1 MPPEAKTQDDARG
14 PPSEPEHELKTIDSP
29 TSPLAKSTVA
39 STPMAVSGSVP
50 EITSDESFDARYE
63 IVEKIGEGGMGEVH
77 LCADRRIGRDVAIK
91 VIRTTRASRPDVR
104 RRFLREARV
113 QGQLEHPSIVPVYD
127 LAHDPT
133 GRVYFTMR
141 RVRGATL
148 ETVLDRLRAG
158 DLDAQA
164 QYTRHKLLSAF
175 GSVCLAVH
183 FAHTRGVLH
192 RDLKPANI
200 MLGDFGEV
208 YILDWGLAKVGLD
221 EDRAPPDEGEKPVS
235 GDATAE
241 TDPVRTAHGA
251 ILGTPGFMAPEQVH
265 GDVDLLDARTD
276 VYALGAILFEIV
288 TLEPLH
294 GFGDAKKLTKSTLA
308 GVDARPS
315 ARAPHLDT
323 APELDEICRRASA
336 HDPADRFAHARI
348 LYERVEA
355 FLSGDR
361 DVALRRSLARGHA
374 SLARDAA
381 KRALDANDGAAEAR
395 RDAMREIGRVLALDP
410 ENAEATRTLLELF
423 TAMPRELPRAAAA
436 ELEAARRA
444 SQRASAWTS
453 SLAYASWLFYMP
465 LVLWM
470 GVRDVGWGFACDVLW
485 VGAGA
490 ASYWA
495 SRGRSIRL
503 ATDVALVL
511 SMLATA
517 CAAGLFGPF
526 TLLPTIAVVNTMLF
540 VMTAEPSRRWASV
553 LLGCLAV
560 IAPFVLEQIGLLP
573 PSMRFDSTGMTLLP
587 RVNDLAPGK
596 TVVFLLLANVA
607 VIVTATVFVAR
618 FRDLLLESERRLHFQ
633 AWQLRQLVPDD
644 AMPSMPPPAT
654 APMRSRR

>member
-1 MPPEAKTQDDARG
+1 MPPDPKTHDDTLPSGPSFEAA
-14 PPSEPEHELKTIDSP
+14 HETIDSP
-29 TSPLAKSTVA
+29 SSPLARSTVA
-39 STPMAVSGSVP
+39 STPMAVSGSGP

-91 VIRTTRASRPDVR
+91 VVRSTRASRPDVR

-127 LAHDPT
+127 LAHDPN
-133 GRVYFTMR
+133 GRIYFTMR

-148 ETVLDRLRAG
+148 EAVLDRLRTG
-158 DLDAQA
+158 DLEARA
-164 QYTRHKLLSAF
+164 VYTRHKLLSAF

-208 YILDWGLAKVGLD
+208 YVLDWGLAKVGLD
-221 EDRAPPDEGEKPVS
+221 DDRTLPDEGEKPVS
-235 GDATAE
+235 GDATIE
-241 TDPVRTAHGA
+241 SEPVRTAHGSV
-251 ILGTPGFMAPEQVH
+251 LGTPGFMAPEQVH

-276 VYALGAILFEIV
+276 VYALGAILFEII

-294 GFGDAKKLTKSTLA
+294 GFGDANKLTKSTIVGA
-308 GVDARPS
+308 DARPS
-315 ARAPHLDT
+315 VRAPHLET
-323 APELDEICRRASA
+323 APELDEICRRATA
-336 HDPADRFAHARI
+336 HDPANRFANARL

-374 SLARDAA
+374 KLAREAA
-381 KRALDANDGAAEAR
+381 KKALEANDGAAEAR

-410 ENAEATRTLLELF
+410 ENEEATRTLLQLF
-423 TAMPRELPRAAAA
+423 TAMPRELPAAAAA
-436 ELEAARRA
+436 ELDAARVA
-444 SQRASAWTS
+444 SQRASAWTAS
-453 SLAYASWLFYMP
+453 IAYASWLFYMP

-470 GVRDVGWGFACDVLW
+470 GVRDFGWGLTCDVLW

-490 ASYWA
+490 ASFWA
-495 SRGRSIRL
+495 SKGRSIRL

-540 VMTAEPSRRWASV
+540 VMTAEPSRRWVSAV
-553 LLGCLAV
+553 LGCFAV
-560 IAPFVLEQIGLLP
+560 LVPFMLEQLGVLP
-573 PSMRFDSTGMTLLP
+573 PSMRFDADGMTLLP
-587 RVNDLAPGK
+587 RVHDLAPGK
-596 TVVFLLLANVA
+596 TLVFLLLANVA
-607 VIVTATVFVAR
+607 VIVTATIFVAR
-618 FRDLLLESERRLHFQ
+618 FRDALLESERRLHFQ

-644 AMPSMPPPAT
+644 AVPSMHGARGVR
-654 APMRSRR
+654 AVRR

>member
-1 MPPEAKTQDDARG
+1 MPPDPKTRADAASS
-14 PPSEPEHELKTIDSP
+14 PPVLEDAPKTIDNTASP
-29 TSPLAKSTVA
+29 FARTTVA
-39 STPMAVSGSVP
+39 STPMAVSGSGSGTDVG
-50 EITSDESFDARYE
+50 SDESFDARYQ

-91 VIRTTRASRPDVR
+91 VVRATRASKPDVR

-127 LAHDPT
+127 LAHDPN

-148 ETVLDRLRAG
+148 EAVLDRLRTG
-158 DLDAQA
+158 DVEARA
-164 QYTRHKLLSAF
+164 EFTRHKLLSAF

-183 FAHTRGVLH
+183 FAHSRGVLH
-192 RDLKPANI
+192 RDLKPANV

-208 YILDWGLAKVGLD
+208 YVLDWGLAKVGLEEERTSSGD
-221 EDRAPPDEGEKPVS
+221 GETPVS
-235 GDATAE
+235 ADATAE
-241 TDPVRTAHGA
+241 TDAVRTAHGS

-276 VYALGAILFEIV
+276 VYALGAILFELI
-288 TLEPLH
+288 THEPLH
-294 GFGDAKKLTKSTLA
+294 GFGDANKLTKSTLA

-315 ARAPHLDT
+315 TRAPHLEI
-323 APELDEICRRASA
+323 APELDEICRRATA
-336 HDPADRFAHARI
+336 HDASERFANARL

-361 DVALRRSLARGHA
+361 DVTLRRTLAGAHA
-374 SLARDAA
+374 TLARDAA
-381 KRALDANDGAAEAR
+381 KRALEANDGAGDAR
-395 RDAMREIGRVLALDP
+395 REAMREIGRVLALDP
-410 ENAEATRTLLELF
+410 ENEEATRTLLQLF
-423 TAMPRELPRAAAA
+423 TATPRELPAAAAA
-436 ELEAARRA
+436 ELDAARVA
-444 SQRASAWTS
+444 SQRSSAWTS

-470 GVRDVGWGFACDVLW
+470 GVRDVGWGLACDVLW

-495 SRGRSIRL
+495 SLGRSLRL
-503 ATDVALVL
+503 ATDVALGL

-540 VMTAEPSRRWASV
+540 VMTAERSRRWAIV
-553 LLGCLAV
+553 VLGCLAV
-560 IAPFVLEQIGLLP
+560 LAPFALEQLGVLP
-573 PSMRFDSTGMTLLP
+573 PSMRFDASGMTLLP
-587 RVNDLAPGK
+587 RVHDLAPGK

-607 VIVTATVFVAR
+607 VIVTAAIFVAR
-618 FRDLLLESERRLHFQ
+618 FRDALLASERRLHFQ
-633 AWQLRQLVPDD
+633 AWQLRQLVPDE
-644 AMPSMPPPAT
+644 AVPSMRPAVG
-654 APMRSRR
+654 ARRG

>member
-1 MPPEAKTQDDARG
+1 
-14 PPSEPEHELKTIDSP
+14 
-29 TSPLAKSTVA
+29 
-39 STPMAVSGSVP
+39 
-50 EITSDESFDARYE
+50 
-63 IVEKIGEGGMGEVH
+63 MGEVH

-91 VIRTTRASRPDVR
+91 VVRSTRASKPDVR

-148 ETVLDRLRAG
+148 EAVLDRLRTG
-158 DLDAQA
+158 DVEARAQFS
-164 QYTRHKLLSAF
+164 RHKLLSAF
-175 GSVCLAVH
+175 GSVCLAIH

-208 YILDWGLAKVGLD
+208 YVLDWGLAKIGLD
-221 EDRAPPDEGEKPVS
+221 DDRTPPDEGEKPVS

-241 TDPVRTAHGA
+241 TEPVRTAHGSV
-251 ILGTPGFMAPEQVH
+251 LGTPGFMAPEQVH

-276 VYALGAILFEIV
+276 VYALGAILFEII

-294 GFGDAKKLTKSTLA
+294 GFGDANKLTKSTLA
-308 GVDARPS
+308 GADARPS
-315 ARAPHLDT
+315 VRAPHLDT
-323 APELDEICRRASA
+323 APELDEICRRATA
-336 HDPADRFAHARI
+336 HDASDRFANARV
-348 LYERVEA
+348 LYERVES

-361 DVALRRSLARGHA
+361 DVALRRNLARGHA
-374 SLARDAA
+374 ELARDAA
-381 KRALDANDGAAEAR
+381 RRALDASDGAADAR

-410 ENAEATRTLLELF
+410 ENEEATRTLLKLF
-423 TAMPRELPRAAAA
+423 TAMPRELPAAAAA
-436 ELEAARRA
+436 ELDAARMA

-465 LVLWM
+465 LVLGM
-470 GVRDVGWGFACDVLW
+470 GVRNIGWGLTCDVLW
-485 VGAGA
+485 LGAGA

-495 SRGRSIRL
+495 SKGRSIRL
-503 ATDVALVL
+503 ATDTALVL

-553 LLGCLAV
+553 FLGCLAV
-560 IAPFVLEQIGLLP
+560 LAPFVLERVGVLP
-573 PSMRFDSTGMTLLP
+573 PSMQFDAAGMTLLP
-587 RVNDLAPGK
+587 RVNELAPGK
-596 TVVFLLLANVA
+596 TVVFLLLANIA

-618 FRDLLLESERRLHFQ
+618 FRDALLESERRLHFQ

-644 AMPSMPPPAT
+644 AVPSMQPPPMTGGARR
-654 APMRSRR
+654 RSSL